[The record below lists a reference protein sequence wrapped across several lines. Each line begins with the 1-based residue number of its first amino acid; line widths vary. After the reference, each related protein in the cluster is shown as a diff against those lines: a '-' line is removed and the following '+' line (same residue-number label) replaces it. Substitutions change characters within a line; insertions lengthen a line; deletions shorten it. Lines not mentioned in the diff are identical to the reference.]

1 MGWFTDL
8 FTSGFAKVVDSVGGV
23 IDNLHT
29 SDDEKLAAKQK
40 LTEEMNRFQA
50 IMLEAQAQYDKQ
62 ITERLKSD
70 NQHWM
75 TRLIRPL
82 SMAVML
88 GLFVV
93 VVLMDGNIGRF
104 SINPD
109 YIPVIET
116 LLQTMIVFY
125 FGARTIDKGVTYFK
139 KK

>member
-62 ITERLKSD
+62 ITERWKSD
-70 NQHWM
+70 NEHTI
-75 TRLIRPL
+75 TRLVRPASFVFVL
-82 SMAVML
+82 S
-88 GLFVV
+88 LFAV
-93 VVLMDGNIGRF
+93 VVLFDGNLGGF
-104 SINPD
+104 QVNPA
-109 YIPVIET
+109 YIPVIEG
-116 LLQTMIVFY
+116 LLYTMVVAY
-125 FGARTIDKGVTYFK
+125 FGSRGAEKITRTIKD
-139 KK
+139 